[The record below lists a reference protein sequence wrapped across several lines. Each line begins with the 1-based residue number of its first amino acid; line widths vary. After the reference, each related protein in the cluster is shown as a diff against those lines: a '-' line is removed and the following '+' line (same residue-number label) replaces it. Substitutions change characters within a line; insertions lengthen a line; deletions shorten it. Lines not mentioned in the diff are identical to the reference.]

1 MLIFK
6 DKNDYL
12 FMSKRKSTTKIPEQT
27 DTELI
32 KPKRR
37 SKKTETKKTKKEAVL
52 EDEPESSKKNEHV
65 PEDEPKSSKRKEPV
79 PEDES
84 GSSKT
89 KEPVSEEPESSK
101 TKEPVS
107 EEPESSKTK
116 EPVSE
121 NEPETSKATPA
132 IKLFVATPCYNG
144 QVNVKYMQ
152 SVMNLQMILTN
163 NDIEFQYFTIPF
175 DSLIPRARNA
185 CVTRFMNTDYTHLM
199 FIDADIEFNP
209 NDVVKMLRS
218 DKDVLGGCYSK
229 KAIDFSSIYKNFN
242 KVRNTMELVQSAGK
256 YAFNFKESESH
267 KIENGCIE
275 VLDAPTGFLM
285 IKRKVFQ
292 TMIEE
297 YPEREYINDVV
308 PYKISENDKFYDFFP
323 SSIFEEDDGTNRY
336 LSEDY
341 GFCRLWQKLEGQIYI
356 DLTISL
362 NHIGQFTYCGNPMSF
377 FKYSDNV
384 DLK

>member
-1 MLIFK
+1 
-6 DKNDYL
+6 
-12 FMSKRKSTTKIPEQT
+12 MSKRKLTKILEET
-27 DTELI
+27 KTTETEPI

-37 SKKTETKKTKKEAVL
+37 SSKKTDNKKTKKEDISKDKSKVE
-52 EDEPESSKKNEHV
+52 EDSSKDKSKVEEDSSKDKSNIEEDSNNDKSKVEEDISKDKSKVEESS
-65 PEDEPKSSKRKEPV
+65 SK
-79 PEDES
+79 DES
-84 GSSKT
+84 K
-89 KEPVSEEPESSK
+89 VEE
-101 TKEPVS
+101 
-107 EEPESSKTK
+107 
-116 EPVSE
+116 
-121 NEPETSKATPA
+121 AL
-132 IKLFVATPCYNG
+132 KLFVATPCYNG

-152 SVMNLQMILTN
+152 SVMNLQSILSN
-163 NDIEFQYFTIPF
+163 FNIGMQYFTIPF

-185 CVTRFMNTDYTHLM
+185 CVTRFMSTDCTHLM

-209 NDVVKMLRS
+209 NDVVKMIKI

-229 KAIDFSSIYKNFN
+229 KAIDFSAIHRNFN
-242 KVRNTMELVQSAGK
+242 QVQNTMELIQSAGK

-285 IKRKVFQ
+285 IKRKVF
-292 TMIEE
+292 TRMIEE

-308 PYKISENDKFYDFFP
+308 PYKFSDNDKFYDFFP
-323 SSIFEEDDGTNRY
+323 SSIFEEDNGSTRY

-341 GFCRLWQKLEGQIYI
+341 GFCRLWQKLEGEIYI

-377 FKYSDNV
+377 FRYNENV